1 MKLYLILVG
10 NFWKLFLR
18 VLEIFL
24 SIEYKFNLEFS
35 LAADLRNFGSN
46 DSVTAGQWERNM
58 RNTCAFALNRDRYAK
73 NRIEFVRY
81 ISLGIFEGKKIF
93 T

>member
-1 MKLYLILVG
+1 
-10 NFWKLFLR
+10 
-18 VLEIFL
+18 
-24 SIEYKFNLEFS
+24 
-35 LAADLRNFGSN
+35 
-46 DSVTAGQWERNM
+46 M